1 MARGSPVAIYG
12 RGVDPATRRYV
23 IVVPAGSGEPSG
35 RLGALRLSRVTLLV
49 LLALLGAGLVA
60 GITYAGS
67 RLVSQPIGLAA
78 EPRDL
83 SSSLTAPAAATTA
96 SEPAV
101 TQPSTTTPVATTP
114 SLAVP
119 STRRDGDGDGDD
131 D

>member
-1 MARGSPVAIYG
+1 M
-12 RGVDPATRRYV
+12 
-23 IVVPAGSGEPSG
+23 
-35 RLGALRLSRVTLLV
+35 RLSRVTLLV

-83 SSSLTAPAAATTA
+83 SSSLTAPAAATSA
-96 SEPAV
+96 SEPAA
-101 TQPSTTTPVATTP
+101 THPATTTTPVASPPATTTTTP